1 MMNYDSG
8 IRCRDGLNWAATQK
22 ARGRQREKRA
32 VGNIGAG
39 GQPLRPSRV
48 IVYKDADLAL
58 VERYRT
64 GDKAAFTELMVRYQR
79 PIYNAAFWVL
89 RRADDASDITQEVF
103 LKVAERRNEYDPKFK
118 FFSWI
123 YRIAI
128 NESLNLLRQNRRETL
143 DDDIDL
149 PAPDSAG
156 PEQQLGDAQLSERIR
171 SAMMSM
177 TVNDRVV
184 LSLRHFS
191 ECSYEAIAQ
200 ILDLEEKTVKSRL
213 FESRQRLR
221 SLLADLG
228 SD

>member
-1 MMNYDSG
+1 MNYDG
-8 IRCRDGLNWAATQK
+8 VIRCRDDLNWAATQK
-22 ARGRQREKRA
+22 ASGRQWEKRA

-184 LSLRHFS
+184 LTLRHFS